1 MTNSFPRSLR
11 LFSVALATLLIV
23 ACDNNS
29 PVAPSAS
36 DFSALPGPSGALG
49 ATIQGQ
55 VNGLRGPS
63 GTPSLASMADDDSV
77 MVEVRGTGVMD
88 VVDADGQFVLVGV
101 PGSANVVLRV
111 FSSTMDVTIALG
123 AVSENETVTVV
134 LAAVGNNVE
143 LVSET
148 RESDDDSSDDISDDA
163 SKDDVSDDDSADDVS
178 DDDSSDDVSDDDVSD
193 DDSAD
198 DVSDDDSSDDVS
210 DDDSS
215 DDVSDDD
222 SEDDDSEDDDD
233 VSDDDSEDDDSED

>member
-1 MTNSFPRSLR
+1 MTNCLPRSLR
-11 LFSVALATLLIV
+11 LISVALATLLIV

-36 DFSALPGPSGALG
+36 DFSALPSPSGALG

-63 GTPSLASMADDDSV
+63 GALSLASMADDDAV

-101 PGSANVVLRV
+101 PGSANVVLRI

-123 AVSENETVTVV
+123 AVGENETVTVV
-134 LAAVGNNVE
+134 LAAVGDNVE

-148 RESDDDSSDDISDDA
+148 RESDDDST
-163 SKDDVSDDDSADDVS
+163 DDVS
-178 DDDSSDDVSDDDVSD
+178 DDDSSDDVSDDDS
-193 DDSAD
+193 SD

-222 SEDDDSEDDDD
+222 SEDDDSEDDDE
-233 VSDDDSEDDDSED
+233 ED

>member
-1 MTNSFPRSLR
+1 MTNYLPRSLR
-11 LFSVALATLLIV
+11 LFSVALATLLVV

-36 DFSALPGPSGALG
+36 DFSALPSPSGALG

-63 GTPSLASMADDDSV
+63 GAPALASMADDDAV

-101 PGSANVVLRV
+101 PGSANVVLRI

-134 LAAVGNNVE
+134 LAAVGDNVE

-148 RESDDDSSDDISDDA
+148 RESDDDSA
-163 SKDDVSDDDSADDVS
+163 DDVSDDDSADDVS
-178 DDDSSDDVSDDDVSD
+178 DDDSSDD
-193 DDSAD
+193 A
-198 DVSDDDSSDDVS
+198 
-210 DDDSS
+210 
-215 DDVSDDD
+215 SDDD
-222 SEDDDSEDDDD
+222 SEDDDSEDDD
-233 VSDDDSEDDDSED
+233 SEDDDGQ

>member
-1 MTNSFPRSLR
+1 MTNYLPRSLR
-11 LFSVALATLLIV
+11 LFSVALATLLVV

-36 DFSALPGPSGALG
+36 DFSALPSPSGALG

-63 GTPSLASMADDDSV
+63 GAPALASMADDDAV

-101 PGSANVVLRV
+101 PGSANVVLRI

-134 LAAVGNNVE
+134 LAAVGDNVE

-148 RESDDDSSDDISDDA
+148 RESDDDSSDDTSDDDSA
-163 SKDDVSDDDSADDVS
+163 DDDSDTPKGDESDDDSADDVSDDDSADDVS
-178 DDDSSDDVSDDDVSD
+178 DDDSSDD
-193 DDSAD
+193 A
-198 DVSDDDSSDDVS
+198 
-210 DDDSS
+210 
-215 DDVSDDD
+215 SDDD
-222 SEDDDSEDDDD
+222 SEDDDSEDDD
-233 VSDDDSEDDDSED
+233 SEDDDGQ

>member
-1 MTNSFPRSLR
+1 MKNYFPRSLP
-11 LFSVALATLLIV
+11 LFAVALATLLIA

-29 PVAPSAS
+29 PMAPSAS
-36 DFSALPGPSGALG
+36 DFSALPSSSGALG

-55 VNGLRGPS
+55 VTGLRGPS
-63 GTPSLASMADDDSV
+63 NAPSLGAMTDDDAV
-77 MVEVRGTGVMD
+77 MVEVRGTGVRD
-88 VVDADGQFVLVGV
+88 VVDANGQFVLLGV

-111 FSSTMDVTIALG
+111 FSSSMDVTVALG

-134 LAAVGNNVE
+134 LAASGDNVD

-148 RESDDDSSDDISDDA
+148 RESDDA
-163 SKDDVSDDDSADDVS
+163 SADDVSDDDSADDVS
-178 DDDSSDDVSDDDVSD
+178 DDDSADDVSD

-210 DDDSS
+210 DDDSA

-222 SEDDDSEDDDD
+222 SADD
-233 VSDDDSEDDDSED
+233 VSDDDSADDVSDDDSADDVSDDDSADDAA

>member
-1 MTNSFPRSLR
+1 MTNCLPRSLR
-11 LFSVALATLLIV
+11 LISVALATLLIV

-36 DFSALPGPSGALG
+36 DFSALPSPSGALG

-63 GTPSLASMADDDSV
+63 GALSLASMADDDAV

-101 PGSANVVLRV
+101 PGSANVVLRI

-123 AVSENETVTVV
+123 AVGENETVTVV
-134 LAAVGNNVE
+134 LAAVGDNVE

-148 RESDDDSSDDISDDA
+148 RESDDDSSDDT
-163 SKDDVSDDDSADDVS
+163 SDDDSADDDDDTSQDDVTDDDSTDDVS
-178 DDDSSDDVSDDDVSD
+178 DDDSSDDVSDDDS
-193 DDSAD
+193 SD

-222 SEDDDSEDDDD
+222 SEDDDSEDDDE
-233 VSDDDSEDDDSED
+233 ED